1 MLLRP
6 RQKEFVD
13 RTLEALKLNGNALG
27 VAPTGA
33 GKTILFSEV
42 IGRHLAG
49 NSLKALVLAHRDELT
64 DQNRSKFSLVNPS
77 IATSIYEDHQQ
88 KRWLHQYLRPIFPRS
103 LPASGLW
110 PNLLLLPAKAVYGQ
124 YLHHH
129 PSPSS
134 A

>member
-77 IATSIYEDHQQ
+77 IATSIYDHRITAAVNKKNIYGTQFHPEKSQ
-88 KRWLHQYLRPIFPRS
+88 DL
-103 LPASGLW
+103 GLQILE
-110 PNLLLLPAKAVYGQ
+110 NFLAF
-124 YLHHH
+124 
-129 PSPSS
+129 
-134 A
+134 